1 MMNENSTL
9 SFLLTSVTFVFSWLY
24 WWMCISDEYEVV
36 SLNGDVASNQ
46 MGSSDSISHFL
57 GRTLIIFG
65 IFIGFFH
72 TPLIELAIVFDEPS
86 GKPGRVNFM
95 ILTLITECKG
105 ESYRA

>member
-1 MMNENSTL
+1 
-9 SFLLTSVTFVFSWLY
+9 
-24 WWMCISDEYEVV
+24 MCISDEYEVV

-46 MGSSDSISHFL
+46 MGSSDSISHCL

-72 TPLIELAIVFDEPS
+72 TPLVELAIVFDGPS